1 MTEYDHNGTPI
12 VHGIDLDDE
21 TRCSHYHTPVDVVAM
36 RFKCCDK
43 YYACIHCH
51 NECEDHEPIPWSKDE
66 QDTLAVMCG
75 VCKYEMTIHE
85 YVHTD
90 QCPNCSA
97 AFNPRCEAHYH
108 HYFTL

>member
-1 MTEYDHNGTPI
+1 
-12 VHGIDLDDE
+12 
-21 TRCSHYHTPVDVVAM
+21 M

-75 VCKYEMTIHE
+75 VCKYEMTIRE
-85 YVHTD
+85 YVNTD

-97 AFNPRCEAHYH
+97 SFNPRCEAYYPY
-108 HYFTL
+108 YFTLLSVCLLNFIYSKMNHLDVWDYKTGEEDILNANY